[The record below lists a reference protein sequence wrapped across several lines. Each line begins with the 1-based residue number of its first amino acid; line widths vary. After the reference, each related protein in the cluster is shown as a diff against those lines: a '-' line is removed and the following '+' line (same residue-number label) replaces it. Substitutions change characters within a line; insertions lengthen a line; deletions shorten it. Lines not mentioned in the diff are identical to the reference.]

1 MVAERSFF
9 AFAEPVDDAAASVQ
23 LATADA
29 PALAVVVRFTG
40 SSAGEMRVTLPVT
53 LASELALAF
62 AGDPDLELSDADI
75 VDLAGEF
82 TNMVTGSWLT
92 SAGPTAMFDL
102 SAPVVTRVDVAPP
115 VDAVMQ
121 INGQPVGLG
130 WKVA

>member
-9 AFAEPVDDAAASVQ
+9 AFAEPADDPASIE
-23 LATADA
+23 LATAEA

-53 LASELALAF
+53 LAGELALAF

-102 SAPVVTRVDVAPP
+102 SAPVVTRVNVAPP